1 MPGFF
6 SYLPKIEYT
15 PTRIKFQF
23 TNQDFVL
30 ATNIFKG
37 LSLDNSAY
45 ATDLFTEFSLR
56 DGVRPDQVSEAVYG
70 NPNYDWVILLTNKIT
85 DLKND
90 WPLSQ
95 TEFEVLIDKK
105 YSDPHSVKYYLTK
118 EVKNDIGEIVLPG
131 GLEVYYDPNDQDS
144 FKRTYIKSYNP
155 IVEETE
161 NGATLLTSITYYEW
175 EQARNEEKRKLQ
187 ILKPD
192 YLETFVKIFQASANY
207 LPSVKNK
214 SKIKQTLNKTSIF
227 NNITL

>member
-1 MPGFF
+1 M
-6 SYLPKIEYT
+6 
-15 PTRIKFQF
+15 
-23 TNQDFVL
+23 
-30 ATNIFKG
+30 
-37 LSLDNSAY
+37 
-45 ATDLFTEFSLR
+45 
-56 DGVRPDQVSEAVYG
+56 
-70 NPNYDWVILLTNKIT
+70 LTNKIT

-95 TEFEVLIDKK
+95 TEFEILIDKK

-144 FKRTYIKSYNP
+144 FKRTYVKSYNP

-161 NGATLLTSITYYEW
+161 NGATLLTSITHYEW